1 MPRTAATVKQA
12 DIARALRAAKHT
24 DLKMALEILPNG
36 SIRLVPIEKEAS
48 MEPQN
53 EHAAHERQRP
63 IL

>member
-12 DIARALRAAKHT
+12 DIARALRAAKQA

-36 SIRLVPIEKEAS
+36 SIRLVPVEKDARLES
-48 MEPQN
+48 QN
-53 EHAAHERQRP
+53 EPAAYVKQRP

>member
-12 DIARALRAAKHT
+12 DIARALRAAKQA

-36 SIRLVPIEKEAS
+36 SIRLVPVEKDVRL
-48 MEPQN
+48 EPQH
-53 EHAAHERQRP
+53 EYAAHGKQRP